1 MSKDLPCLIPRL
13 ASRDSSRM
21 EYRTLKI
28 LLTGITGLVG
38 ASVVTELLRK
48 HSDYE
53 VIAICRSGHNHP
65 AQLRVER
72 TIAEQCAFDGI
83 PGAETELL
91 KRITVIDGDVT
102 KLPFDEIAK
111 YAPFDTMFHCAADV
125 NLGKDPE
132 GKTYATNMNGTINA
146 IEAVRRFNIPNLH
159 YVSTAY
165 VAGTSVGR
173 VMEDDMPA
181 TGWINSYER
190 SKFDAEKLVR
200 ESGIPFSI
208 YRPSIIVGR
217 LKDGL
222 IRKPLAFYRILE
234 FFGRLKSHRCHK
246 KGIAPNAPLDLSL
259 RLQSKTSDKIYFV
272 PIDYVQTAISSLFL
286 HPTVN
291 KTFHITGESPVSTDL
306 IAEACSTVLKTSGLC
321 VLENVPDPTA
331 EEQLLGKM
339 IGDLMPYFTT
349 QIIFDNTNV
358 RNTLGD
364 EVLNWKQDLAFLKR
378 MAYSYYKQEMPD
390 LVD

>member
-1 MSKDLPCLIPRL
+1 MGLFNQNKNKNSLPC
-13 ASRDSSRM
+13 RM

-53 VIAICRSGHNHP
+53 IVAICRTGRNQT
-65 AQLRVER
+65 AQGRVER
-72 TIAEQCAFDGI
+72 TIAEQCAFDGF
-83 PGAETELL
+83 PGEEAELM
-91 KRITVIDGDVT
+91 KRITVVNGDVT
-102 KLPFDEIAK
+102 QLPFDELAK
-111 YAPFDTMFHCAADV
+111 YGPYDTMFHCAADV

-146 IEAVRRFNIPNLH
+146 IEAVRKFNIPNLH

-190 SKFDAEKLVR
+190 SKFNAEKLVR

-234 FFGRLKSHRCHK
+234 FLGRLKSHRCHK
-246 KGIAPNAPLDLSL
+246 LGIAPNAPLELSL

-272 PIDYVQTAISSLFL
+272 PVDYVQTAISSLFL
-286 HPTVN
+286 HPTEN
-291 KTFHITGESPVSTDL
+291 KTYHITGESPVSTDM
-306 IAEACSTVLKTSGLC
+306 IAEACSTILKATGLR
-321 VLENVPDPTA
+321 VMENVPEPTG
-331 EEQLLGKM
+331 EEQLLNKM
-339 IGDLMPYFTT
+339 IEDLMPYFTT

-358 RNTLGD
+358 RKALGD
-364 EVLNWKQDLAFLKR
+364 EVLDWKQDLDFLKR

-390 LVD
+390 LVK

>member
-1 MSKDLPCLIPRL
+1 
-13 ASRDSSRM
+13 M
-21 EYRTLKI
+21 EFRTLKI

-53 VIAICRSGHNHP
+53 IVAICRTGRNQT
-65 AQLRVER
+65 AQGRVER
-72 TIAEQCAFDGI
+72 TIAEQCAFDGF
-83 PGAETELL
+83 PGEETELM
-91 KRITVIDGDVT
+91 KRITVVNGDVT
-102 KLPFDEIAK
+102 QLPFDELAK
-111 YAPFDTMFHCAADV
+111 YGPYDTMFHCAADV

-146 IEAVRRFNIPNLH
+146 IEAVRKFNIPNLH

-190 SKFDAEKLVR
+190 SKFNAEKLVR

-234 FFGRLKSHRCHK
+234 FLGRLKSHRCHK
-246 KGIAPNAPLDLSL
+246 LGIAPNAALELSL

-272 PIDYVQTAISSLFL
+272 PVDYVQTAISRLFL
-286 HPTVN
+286 LPTEN
-291 KTFHITGESPVSTDL
+291 KTYHITGESPVSTDM
-306 IAEACSTVLKTSGLC
+306 IADACSTILKATGLR
-321 VLENVPDPTA
+321 VMENVPEPTA

-339 IGDLMPYFTT
+339 IGDLIPYFTT

-358 RNTLGD
+358 RKALGD
-364 EVLNWKQDLAFLKR
+364 EVLDWKQDLDFLKR

-390 LVD
+390 LVKE